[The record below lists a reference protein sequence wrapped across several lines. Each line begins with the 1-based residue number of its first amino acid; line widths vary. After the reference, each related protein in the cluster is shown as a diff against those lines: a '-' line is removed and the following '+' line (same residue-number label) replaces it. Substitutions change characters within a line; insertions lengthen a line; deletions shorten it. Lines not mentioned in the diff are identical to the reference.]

1 MKKNVQSQFDSTSW
15 IVIKEDKKII
25 GFAQYGLEDQTL
37 YQIQIDPDY
46 QGKGYGK
53 KIFEYIEN
61 DFIVNKRNKMILNS
75 TLNAKPFYIN
85 LGFKP
90 LENIF
95 FGDIEMVHM
104 EKNLSK

>member
-1 MKKNVQSQFDSTSW
+1 MV
-15 IVIKEDKKII
+15 
-25 GFAQYGLEDQTL
+25 
-37 YQIQIDPDY
+37 
-46 QGKGYGK
+46 
-53 KIFEYIEN
+53 
-61 DFIVNKRNKMILNS
+61 LNS

-104 EKNLSK
+104 EKNLFK